1 MKKTV
6 LLVDYEPRNASRYA
20 AALAP
25 LGVNFLSA
33 ADLNIAVSQCSKE
46 EPSVVLISSVL
57 PRVKVDDAITQL
69 RARAGLRST
78 PFVVLMSGYTGS
90 NPKQD
95 AQVLGAQDILP
106 KPFSDDQLRSC
117 VKTWL
122 EASRR
127 SPAISEKTKV
137 EILEALRQQTA
148 EGPVVTSEQLFGDL
162 LSEEEGPGPADT
174 QKIKVEPK
182 APTAPQAERK
192 LQPPSKPTASKA
204 AAPPPQ
210 AAPAPTPPK
219 AGEDAERILEATI
232 ADIIK
237 PGDQPKKVTED
248 TDAKRAEELLSQ
260 TLSGLGVP
268 LKPKAPAPEPA
279 KSAAA
284 KPPAGPELARPE
296 APKTAEPSVP
306 TGTPFGHYELIEHI
320 ATGGMAEVYKA
331 KMKGLE
337 GFQKIVAI
345 KRILPHLTDNDEFV
359 TMFIDEAK
367 LAAQLQHPNIIHI
380 YDLGKIERSYYIAM
394 EYIDG
399 LDLRTI
405 LSKLQAKGLRF
416 PLSLALYVG
425 ARLADALD
433 YAHRKRDFKGQAMAL
448 VHRDVSP
455 QNVLIS
461 YEGEIKLC
469 DFGIA
474 KAASKASHTRAGAL
488 KGKLQYMSPEQAWG
502 KDIDYRSDIFSL
514 GLVLYEMILGQKAFS
529 GDSELSILEQV
540 RSPRIPPPRE
550 LDPSLPQEVEEILLK
565 ALQAN
570 REQRYQ
576 TAADMAKD
584 LEAAIRNQEPAPS
597 AASLSAFLCDLVGR
611 ERPSLVTE
619 LPTTV
624 KIPTPPPPKSKEEV
638 APEPEP
644 KSPTPKVIP
653 PASSIPELSEPLTRR
668 EKPSP
673 ALWVVPALIVGAT
686 AVYFAFFRAK
696 TPSPAEFKLQE
707 VPLQVAEVGTPT
719 ASEILPPTPT
729 EAPIAQTPTPVPTKA
744 PMPTPRQTPLP
755 TPTRAPAMVPPP
767 VASTPV
773 PIPTAI
779 PDVPTP
785 TAIPEETPEPTPSP
799 EPAVLP
805 APTPTPQPT
814 IAPTPTPVAVAK
826 AKEGDLVEIP
836 DVWPEPIFTP
846 KPSYPPLAARQKLGG
861 TVILRVLVDET
872 GTVRDVQVLRGIK
885 PDLGLDAAAVSA
897 VKNWRYKPAL
907 KDGVRVKVWYSQSIP
922 FRP

>member
-6 LLVDYEPRNASRYA
+6 LLIDYEPRNASRYG

-25 LGVNFLSA
+25 LGVDFLSA
-33 ADLNIAVSQCSKE
+33 ADLNTAVSQCSKV

-122 EASRR
+122 EAGGR
-127 SPAISEKTKV
+127 SPAVSEKTKV
-137 EILEALRQQTA
+137 EILEALRQQAA

-162 LSEEEGPGPADT
+162 LGEEEGPGPADT
-174 QKIKVEPK
+174 QRIKVEPK
-182 APTAPQAERK
+182 APTFPQAEKK
-192 LQPPSKPTASKA
+192 LEPPSKPTASKA
-204 AAPPPQ
+204 ATPPPQ

-219 AGEDAERILEATI
+219 GGEDAERILEATI
-232 ADIIK
+232 AAVLK
-237 PGDQPKKVTED
+237 PGDRPKKVTED
-248 TDAKRAEELLSQ
+248 TGAKRAEELLSQ

-279 KSAAA
+279 KGAAA
-284 KPPAGPELARPE
+284 EPTPAPGPELARPE
-296 APKTAEPSVP
+296 VPKTAEPSVP
-306 TGTPFGHYELIEHI
+306 TGTPFGQYELIEHI

-331 KMKGLE
+331 RMKGLQ

-405 LSKLQAKGLRF
+405 LGKLQAKGMRF

-540 RSPRIPPPRE
+540 RSPKIVPPRE

-565 ALQAN
+565 AL
-570 REQRYQ
+570 REKREERYQ

-619 LPTTV
+619 LPPTV
-624 KIPTPPPPKSKEEV
+624 KIPTPPPTKPKEEV
-638 APEPEP
+638 APKPEP
-644 KSPTPKVIP
+644 KSIPAPKVMP
-653 PASSIPELSEPLTRR
+653 PASSIPELSEPLPRR

-673 ALWVVPALIVGAT
+673 ALWIVPALIVGAT
-686 AVYFAFFRAK
+686 AVYFAFFRGKA
-696 TPSPAEFKLQE
+696 PSPAETTPQE
-707 VPLQVAEVGTPT
+707 VPPQVAEVGTPT
-719 ASEILPPTPT
+719 ASGILPPATT
-729 EAPIAQTPTPVPTKA
+729 EAPIAQAPTPVPTQA
-744 PMPTPRQTPLP
+744 LLPTPQRTPLP

-767 VASTPV
+767 VVPATVPV
-773 PIPTAI
+773 
-779 PDVPTP
+779 P
-785 TAIPEETPEPTPSP
+785 TAIPEETPAPTPSP
-799 EPAVLP
+799 EPIVIP
-805 APTPTPQPT
+805 APTPTPTPQPT
-814 IAPTPTPVAVAK
+814 VAPTPTPLAVAT
-826 AKEGDLVEIP
+826 AREGDLVEIP
-836 DVWPEPIFTP
+836 DVWPEPILTP

-872 GTVRDVQVLRGIK
+872 GTVRDVQVLRGVK
-885 PDLGLDAAAVSA
+885 PDLGLDAAAVAA
-897 VKNWRYKPAL
+897 VKNWRYKPAM
-907 KDGVRVKVWYSQSIP
+907 KDGVRVKVWYSQSVP
-922 FRP
+922 FRPQ

>member
-6 LLVDYEPRNASRYA
+6 LLVDYEPRNASRYG

-25 LGVNFLSA
+25 LGVDLLSA
-33 ADLNIAVSQCSKE
+33 ADVDIAVSQCSKV

-106 KPFSDDQLRSC
+106 KPFSDEQLRSC

-122 EASRR
+122 EAAGRG
-127 SPAISEKTKV
+127 PAVSEKTKV

-162 LSEEEGPGPADT
+162 LSEEEGLGPADT
-174 QKIKVEPK
+174 QRIKVEPK
-182 APTAPQAERK
+182 APTAPQAQRK
-192 LQPPSKPTASKA
+192 LEPSSKPTTAKA
-204 AAPPPQ
+204 VPPPSPAPP
-210 AAPAPTPPK
+210 APSSSK
-219 AGEDAERILEATI
+219 GGEDAERILEATI
-232 ADIIK
+232 ADVLK
-237 PGDQPKKVTED
+237 PGAQPKKVTKE
-248 TDAKRAEELLSQ
+248 TDAKRVDELLSQ

-268 LKPKAPAPEPA
+268 LKPKVPAPEPA
-279 KSAAA
+279 KGAAA
-284 KPPAGPELARPE
+284 KPTPTSRQELARPE
-296 APKTAEPSVP
+296 APKPKTAEPPAP
-306 TGTPFGHYELIEHI
+306 TGTPFGQYELIEHI

-331 KMKGLE
+331 RMKGLE

-380 YDLGKIERSYYIAM
+380 YDLGRIERSYYIAM

-405 LSKLQAKGLRF
+405 LGKLQAKGLRF
-416 PLSLALYVG
+416 PLNLALYVG

-540 RSPRIPPPRE
+540 RSPKIVPPRQV
-550 LDPSLPQEVEEILLK
+550 DPSLPQEVEEILLK
-565 ALQAN
+565 ALREN
-570 REQRYQ
+570 REERYQ
-576 TAADMAKD
+576 TAAAMAKD
-584 LEAAIRNQEPAPS
+584 LEATIRNQEPAPS
-597 AASLSAFLCDLVGR
+597 AASLSAFLCELVGR

-624 KIPTPPPPKSKEEV
+624 KMPTPPPPPSKEAA
-638 APEPEP
+638 APKSEP
-644 KSPTPKVIP
+644 KPVPAPKVIP
-653 PASSIPELSEPLTRR
+653 PVPQIPELSEPLPRR
-668 EKPSP
+668 EKSSP
-673 ALWVVPALIVGAT
+673 LLWIVPLLIAGAI
-686 AVYFAFFRAK
+686 AGYFAFFRGK
-696 TPSPAEFKLQE
+696 VPSPEE
-707 VPLQVAEVGTPT
+707 VKPQKAPLQVAEVSAPV
-719 ASEILPPTPT
+719 ASEVAPSVPT
-729 EAPIAQTPTPVPTKA
+729 EAPIAQVPTPVPTQA
-744 PMPTPRQTPLP
+744 PLPTPQRTPLA
-755 TPTRAPAMVPPP
+755 TPTRAPAMVPPQ
-767 VASTPV
+767 V
-773 PIPTAI
+773 
-779 PDVPTP
+779 VPTTVP
-785 TAIPEETPEPTPSP
+785 APATIEETPEPTPSP

-805 APTPTPQPT
+805 APTPTPTPQPT
-814 IAPTPTPVAVAK
+814 IAPAPTPVAVAK
-826 AKEGDLVEIP
+826 AREGDLVEIP
-836 DVWPEPIFTP
+836 DVWPEPILTP
-846 KPSYPPLAARQKLGG
+846 KPAYPPLAARQRLGG
-861 TVILRVLVDET
+861 IIILRVLVDET

-885 PDLGLDAAAVSA
+885 PDLGLDAAAVAA
-897 VKNWRYKPAL
+897 VRNWRYKPAV
-907 KDGVRVKVWYSQSIP
+907 KDGVRVKVWLSQSVP
-922 FRP
+922 FRPQ